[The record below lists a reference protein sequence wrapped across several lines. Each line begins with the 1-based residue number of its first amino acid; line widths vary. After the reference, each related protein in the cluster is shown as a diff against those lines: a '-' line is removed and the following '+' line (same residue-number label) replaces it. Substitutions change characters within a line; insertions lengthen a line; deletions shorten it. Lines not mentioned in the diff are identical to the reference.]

1 MTTFKEELNSFIA
14 KRSKLERLVSD
25 YRKNVNFFKSMV
37 LNDSYDSS
45 VLEFAKISNFLIC
58 EYEFLYNGTIQTI
71 SRQEMQQSELVYYDL
86 ILAELDSL
94 DTKKNSEK
102 LDHQDCLLKIIAT
115 DLDDLV
121 FDIKNTINGFKKHLN
136 SDAARVNYRITDT
149 RNELGNFYAISVDF
163 GSKNI
168 VLDLSAPAF
177 NLNDA
182 LLRHPWVVTKRKKS
196 TSTGNEKKKKKLSFA
211 VNRSTPLSLPPSVKV
226 QSPPLSLLD
235 QSIPVDQP
243 RPQLRAQCL
252 PSSVKVQSHPPSLVA
267 QSPPLSL
274 LDQSIPSSD
283 MKVKRT
289 RKVETEKIIKG
300 IKDYNFLNHD
310 ILVESSFREN
320 EEKLSHHVAELFRLE
335 QINEEKRR
343 SFFIN
348 VLSLCGQMKCNFQDL
363 FILLERTVLK
373 IKDFE
378 VQNLSSQE
386 FFLSRNKSQREN
398 LIDGLQRKARRFVG
412 RYGRMI
418 FEFLE
423 AYKSCPSEHEQTI
436 LLRSL
441 WPLSSLTDDYKSKIV
456 LQMSEIVSSLSAED
470 SLLVELSVEGFQ
482 SFRADLYSAIQ
493 AEIVLQMYSSGEKD
507 KCIEFIQKKIHTKS
521 STACFLKDSFKEH
534 LWRLIGEYYN
544 SQLPKVGSTREIPWE
559 LRKRP
564 DKSKYIEADD
574 PMKQKRKRSSRK
586 PKNQSSTDNLK
597 GGEDVDG
604 VSSTDNLKGGED
616 VDGVSSTDNLKGG
629 EDVDGIVRGVV
640 DGSGKVKFDDDIVGD
655 GSCKVNS
662 VIQLDMDDDDDY
674 DGIRSVSTSSKVR
687 VKSAIGLVVVDDDDV
702 GNGIISASTV
712 SVKVKSAIQKMDV
725 DEDADIDDDHEVG
738 DGIVSTVV
746 DNRSSKFPAVFKS
759 VRKVVSRVDN
769 YSDESSEVEDEDED
783 EDDFSEEDCEENN
796 DVDHLLDELL
806 NHFSVEEIWEN
817 AEAQQWPS
825 VAVDLTKEEQL
836 DCADKKVL
844 QFSTFSPQPNKQIF
858 SGESHFLSSEMNFV
872 TPDTKQV

>member
-163 GSKNI
+163 GSKHI
-168 VLDLSAPAF
+168 ALDLSAPAF

-252 PSSVKVQSHPPSLVA
+252 PSSVKVQSLPPSLVA

-616 VDGVSSTDNLKGG
+616 VDG
-629 EDVDGIVRGVV
+629 IVRGVV

>member
-1 MTTFKEELNSFIA
+1 
-14 KRSKLERLVSD
+14 
-25 YRKNVNFFKSMV
+25 
-37 LNDSYDSS
+37 
-45 VLEFAKISNFLIC
+45 
-58 EYEFLYNGTIQTI
+58 
-71 SRQEMQQSELVYYDL
+71 
-86 ILAELDSL
+86 
-94 DTKKNSEK
+94 
-102 LDHQDCLLKIIAT
+102 
-115 DLDDLV
+115 
-121 FDIKNTINGFKKHLN
+121 
-136 SDAARVNYRITDT
+136 
-149 RNELGNFYAISVDF
+149 
-163 GSKNI
+163 
-168 VLDLSAPAF
+168 
-177 NLNDA
+177 
-182 LLRHPWVVTKRKKS
+182 
-196 TSTGNEKKKKKLSFA
+196 
-211 VNRSTPLSLPPSVKV
+211 
-226 QSPPLSLLD
+226 
-235 QSIPVDQP
+235 
-243 RPQLRAQCL
+243 
-252 PSSVKVQSHPPSLVA
+252 
-267 QSPPLSL
+267 
-274 LDQSIPSSD
+274 
-283 MKVKRT
+283 
-289 RKVETEKIIKG
+289 
-300 IKDYNFLNHD
+300 
-310 ILVESSFREN
+310 
-320 EEKLSHHVAELFRLE
+320 
-335 QINEEKRR
+335 
-343 SFFIN
+343 
-348 VLSLCGQMKCNFQDL
+348 MKCNFQDL

-616 VDGVSSTDNLKGG
+616 VDG
-629 EDVDGIVRGVV
+629 IVRGVV

-687 VKSAIGLVVVDDDDV
+687 VKSAIGLVVVDNDDV

-746 DNRSSKFPAVFKS
+746 GKDQSIDNRSSKFPAVFKS

-769 YSDESSEVEDEDED
+769 YSDESSEVEDGDED